1 MARICS
7 LLTDGGCG
15 ALPAEALWLWLAAIV
30 VVSGASLVHFALARG
45 EREEL
50 RSNIKLQLEFAEP
63 DDLR

>member
-7 LLTDGGCG
+7 LLSDGGCG
-15 ALPAEALWLWLAAIV
+15 ALPGEALWLWLAAIV
-30 VVSGASLVHFALARG
+30 VVGAASLVHYVLARG

-50 RSNIKLQLEFAEP
+50 STTIKLQLEFAEP

>member
-7 LLTDGGCG
+7 FLTDGGCA

-30 VVSGASLVHFALARG
+30 VVGVASLVHVALARG
-45 EREEL
+45 EHEEL
-50 RSNIKLQLEFAEP
+50 RSSIKLQLEFAEP